1 MAGNRKNIFI
11 REVGVI
17 MKAKSKVN
25 FIIDAI
31 MFLNMMALAGT
42 GFLNRFVLL
51 SGKAARSVYGQ
62 KVQMTML
69 GLGKESWKDI
79 HLYLGFLLL
88 GLLVLHIVL
97 HWQQIVLLYRRLIDT
112 DKMRKVLLVVFVIV
126 SILLVTFPF
135 IFSPVVETG
144 ETLYQGRGRGF

>member
-69 GLGKESWKDI
+69 GGLGKESWKDI

-88 GLLVLHIVL
+88 GGLLVLHIVL
-97 HWQQIVLLYRRLIDT
+97 HWQQIVLLYRSL
-112 DKMRKVLLVVFVIV
+112 
-126 SILLVTFPF
+126 SIR
-135 IFSPVVETG
+135 IRCARFSW
-144 ETLYQGRGRGF
+144 